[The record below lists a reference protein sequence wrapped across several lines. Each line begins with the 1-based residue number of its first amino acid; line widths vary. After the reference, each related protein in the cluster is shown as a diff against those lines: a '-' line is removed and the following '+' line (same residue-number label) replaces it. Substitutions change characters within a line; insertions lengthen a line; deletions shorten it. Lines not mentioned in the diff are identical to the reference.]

1 MFKFVLSTSSSTT
14 REEPRR
20 DEPGKSSSQN
30 SYRAPED
37 AKASTITSQESQ
49 FADLHDRLQTMAHV
63 LDAAYEEIVRL
74 SHLAEGRHQEIV
86 RNFVSKDKV
95 NSMEQKIQN
104 IDSAVQG
111 YQQQFISLQKLV
123 RDSHSR
129 LTVGLPQHMSE
140 SMYISHLFFN
150 RMTKPT
156 ANKNSTVISTKSPRM
171 GFLLFIFISFQ
182 LLLAASYVVY
192 KRRRANVPK
201 KYL

>member
-1 MFKFVLSTSSSTT
+1 
-14 REEPRR
+14 
-20 DEPGKSSSQN
+20 
-30 SYRAPED
+30 
-37 AKASTITSQESQ
+37 
-49 FADLHDRLQTMAHV
+49 MAHV

-95 NSMEQKIQN
+95 NSMEQKIQS

-140 SMYISHLFFN
+140 SISSIFSLFGYELQPLTKWYSHFNKVSSHGVSVIHLYIFS
-150 RMTKPT
+150 
-156 ANKNSTVISTKSPRM
+156 
-171 GFLLFIFISFQ
+171 
-182 LLLAASYVVY
+182 ASSCRVV
-192 KRRRANVPK
+192 RCV
-201 KYL
+201 